1 MAHLTGK
8 KGLSLTEMLGYSFF
22 VVLCYLASQL
32 VTAGPGKTLVFLAGL
47 PLLVGYLVLIEKW
60 PELAFPI
67 ILTVSSGLLGVFPTE
82 KMPVLATSIGTV
94 ALLDLLILYPFFRS
108 EFCVRA
114 GKRTRL
120 QTVYDGPF
128 RFLLVMAAV
137 AFLNTV
143 LIQGDDYRIAVR
155 MARYYLYYLSFFF
168 LMCAVKDERAFTRLF
183 RATALLT
190 ALGCAVQIGE
200 FLTNRVIV
208 EMFTPTE
215 VQNLAYRVITLSGQ
229 KVTRYLTKTG
239 NFALFLF
246 FISYIRFFHEPRR
259 RKLFLWAPLM
269 LLSISSILI
278 AYGRTLYLMTL
289 AGLAVGYFLER
300 EKRRD
305 HTRFLAA
312 AAGLGIL
319 LFAVHSFF
327 SSGNHLT
334 SFLLAIWDRFAG
346 IHQDVLQGRD
356 TFGMRMLLYRHFL
369 KIWLQHLP
377 LGAGYGYSTSDIW
390 DIGFFCLFVHFG
402 ILAPIFYV
410 WFLRNAIRRFREI
423 YRMRLTGPGRILFNG
438 ILCYAVPQ
446 LAVLPLQDPFPVPMG
461 SLLVIF
467 VLVAAENIARLRVI
481 PEGDETLS
489 RPNAGPPGHPLQVPT
504 GRNRP

>member
-1 MAHLTGK
+1 
-8 KGLSLTEMLGYSFF
+8 
-22 VVLCYLASQL
+22 V
-32 VTAGPGKTLVFLAGL
+32 
-47 PLLVGYLVLIEKW
+47 
-60 PELAFPI
+60 
-67 ILTVSSGLLGVFPTE
+67 
-82 KMPVLATSIGTV
+82 GTV

-108 EFCVRA
+108 EIRVLS
-114 GKRTRL
+114 GKSTRL
-120 QTVYDGPF
+120 RTVYDGPF
-128 RFLLVMAAV
+128 RFLLMMAAV
-137 AFLNTV
+137 AFLNTI

-155 MARYYLYYLSFFF
+155 ITRYYLYYLCFFF
-168 LMCAVKDERAFTRLF
+168 LMYAVKDERAFTRLL
-183 RATALLT
+183 RVTALLT
-190 ALGCAVQIGE
+190 ALGCAFQMGE

-215 VQNLAYRVITLSGQ
+215 VQNLTYRVITLSGQ

-239 NFALFLF
+239 NFALLLF
-246 FISYIRFFHEPRR
+246 FISYIRFFHEPRG
-259 RKLFLWAPLM
+259 RKLLLWAPLM
-269 LLSISSILI
+269 LLSLSSILI

-289 AGLAVGYFLER
+289 AGLGVGYFLER

-305 HTRFLAA
+305 HTRFLAGA
-312 AAGLGIL
+312 TGLGIL
-319 LFAVHSFF
+319 LFVVHSFF
-327 SSGNHLT
+327 SSGNQLT
-334 SFLLAIWDRFAG
+334 SFLLAVWDRFTG
-346 IHQDVLQGRD
+346 IQQDVLQGRD
-356 TFGMRMLLYRHFL
+356 TFGMRMLLYRDFL

-377 LGAGYGYSTSDIW
+377 LGAGFGYSTSDIW

-461 SLLVIF
+461 ALLVIF
-467 VLVAAENIARLRVI
+467 VLVAAENIVRFRVM
-481 PEGDETLS
+481 PGGDETLS
-489 RPNAGPPGHPLQVPT
+489 RPNAGPPGPPSRTPT